1 MITSNAKKIIAPINE
16 GPIEGK
22 KEARDPIN
30 NPHDNINSI
39 AVVEKMSHERP
50 NGAI

>member
-39 AVVEKMSHERP
+39 AVVEKISHERP